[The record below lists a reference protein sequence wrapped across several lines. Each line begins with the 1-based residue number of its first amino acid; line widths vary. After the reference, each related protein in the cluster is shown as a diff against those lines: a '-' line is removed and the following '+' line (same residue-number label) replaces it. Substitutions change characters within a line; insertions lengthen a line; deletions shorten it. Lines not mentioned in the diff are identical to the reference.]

1 VAKEQE
7 SLELEEIISMDWLVE
22 NIVGSIPAY
31 EELNDMGKATV
42 GIVGVKP
49 ATEEK
54 TPKEDG
60 TQDGKQTEATP

>member
-1 VAKEQE
+1 
-7 SLELEEIISMDWLVE
+7 VE
-22 NIVGSIPAY
+22 NIDGSIPAY

-54 TPKEDG
+54 APKEDV
-60 TQDGKQTEATP
+60 TQNGKQQEASQ